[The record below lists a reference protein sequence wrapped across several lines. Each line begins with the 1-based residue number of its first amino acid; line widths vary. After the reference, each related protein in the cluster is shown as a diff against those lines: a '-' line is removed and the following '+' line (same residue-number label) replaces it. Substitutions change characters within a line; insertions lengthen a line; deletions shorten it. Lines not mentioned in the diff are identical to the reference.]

1 MKCVRNRNLFKRK
14 LLQLATSAVLAAMG
28 ATAQGSTFQA
38 SGSAMVNP
46 DSGVVVGYWHNWCDG
61 SGYQGGNAPCVKLD
75 QIDPMYNVVN
85 VSFMKVYD
93 TAAGRIPTFHLDP
106 AVGLSEQQFINQI
119 AELNN
124 QGRSVLIALG
134 GADAHVELQAGDE
147 QPFADEIIR
156 LTDYYGF
163 DGLDI
168 DLEQAAVTA
177 ADNQTV
183 IPAALRIVKDH
194 YKAQGKNFLI
204 TMAPEFPY
212 LIDSGKYVPYLENL
226 EGYYDWINPQFYNQ
240 GGDGIWIDGIGWI
253 GQNNDALKEEFIY
266 YISDSLVNGTRGFH
280 KIPHSRLVFGIPT
293 SNDAAATGFVKDPQD
308 LYNAFKRLE
317 SQGQGLRGVMTWSI
331 NWDMGTD
338 ASGNAYNEQFIKDYG
353 PFIHSNSP
361 TPPPVEGKPVL
372 KGVQNVRV
380 LHRSDFD
387 AMAGVSAIDNEDG
400 DLTGEIRIDGYVDT
414 HEIGIYAL
422 TYRVTDSDGN
432 ATSVV
437 RSVEVYSLKP
447 VFSGVD
453 NTIIQL
459 NTPFDEMAG
468 VTATDAEDGDLTS
481 TIRVSGSVNTS
492 VVGVY
497 SVNYSVTDSAGQT
510 VSAERK
516 VTVSDGTSCAN
527 PWDAGTIYLKGDEAS
542 HNGSLWQAGWW
553 TQGEEPG
560 TTGEWGVWRK
570 VSDSSCGGGGQ
581 PDPEAEITVSGVA
594 AEYSAVDG
602 LVNLSLQIAVNE
614 AMDLHAVI
622 TDSSGNVVSNASLS
636 VTGNSN
642 LAMSISN
649 AEAGRYTLKVNG
661 TTADGETASYEAG
674 FTVKVEG
681 GVTPPPGEYP
691 LYDANTSYAAG
702 DIVVGSD
709 NALYECKPWPYTAWC
724 SSPAYAPGSSQYWQD
739 AWIRL

>member
-1 MKCVRNRNLFKRK
+1 MFKRK
-14 LLQLATSAVLAAMG
+14 ILQLATSAVLAAMS
-28 ATAQGSTFQA
+28 AAAQA
-38 SGSAMVNP
+38 NGSAMVNP

-61 SGYQGGNAPCVKLD
+61 AGYKGGNAPCVKLD
-75 QIDPMYNVVN
+75 QVDPMYNVVN

-106 AVGLSEQQFINQI
+106 AIGLSEQQFIDQI

-134 GADAHVELQAGDE
+134 GADAHVELKTGDE

-212 LIDSGKYVPYLENL
+212 LTTGGKYVPYIENL

-240 GGDGIWIDGIGWI
+240 GGDGIWIDGVGWI
-253 GQNNDALKEEFIY
+253 AQNNDALKEEFIY
-266 YISDSLVNGTRGFH
+266 YISDSLVNGTRSFH
-280 KIPHSRLVFGIPT
+280 QIPHSRLVFGIPS
-293 SNDAAATGFVKDPQD
+293 SNDAAATGFVKDPQA

-317 SQGQGLRGVMTWSI
+317 AQGQGLRGVMTWSV

-361 TPPPVEGKPVL
+361 TPPPVDGKPVL

-380 LHRSDFD
+380 LHGADFD
-387 AMAGVSAIDNEDG
+387 AMAGVTAIDNEDR
-400 DLTGEIRIDGYVDT
+400 DLTDAIQLDGYVDT
-414 HEIGIYAL
+414 HEIGTYAL
-422 TYRVTDSDGN
+422 TYRVTDSDDN
-432 ATSVV
+432 TTSVV

-447 VFSGVD
+447 VFSGIA

-468 VTATDAEDGDLTS
+468 VSANDAEDGDLTA

-497 SVNYSVTDSAGQT
+497 ALNYSVTDRAGQT

-516 VTVSDGTSCAN
+516 ITVSDGTSCAN
-527 PWDAGTIYLKGDEAS
+527 PWDAGTVYLKGDEAS
-542 HNGSLWQAGWW
+542 HNGILWQAEWW

-570 VSDSSCGGGGQ
+570 VSDSSCGGGQ
-581 PDPEAEITVSGVA
+581 PDPEAEMTVSGVA
-594 AEYSAVDG
+594 AEYTADNG
-602 LVNLSLQIAVNE
+602 QVNLSLQIAVSE
-614 AMDLHAVI
+614 AMDLNAII
-622 TDSSGNVVSNASLS
+622 TDSNGHVASDASLS
-636 VTGNSN
+636 VTGNAS
-642 LAMSISN
+642 LALTINN
-649 AEAGRYTLKVNG
+649 AEAGRYALTVTG
-661 TTADGETASYEAG
+661 STADGETASYNAS
-674 FTVKVEG
+674 FTVKVDG

-691 LYDANTSYAAG
+691 LYDANASYAAG

-724 SSPAYAPGSSQYWQD
+724 SSPAYAPGSSQYWKD